1 MNGAGTLENP
11 YIIMNSDDLYSM
23 SETGGDDV
31 YFSLGT
37 DIDLSFTK
45 YGEKFEPI
53 PLKCLKLSGNG
64 HMIRNVNF
72 NLPGGSASMFT
83 IMNDTENSTV
93 TVDNLVLENIRLIG
107 NDVFLFSS
115 KDGKKYNLSLEY
127 CSFTL
132 NEVVYASEAENTDGT
147 RNCLIHDTNISV
159 DTDYCTFSAQV
170 DFIKMHALFSGDTIR
185 HTQIRA
191 ELSTINFPMT
201 DDAYDAILS
210 GVTISDSY
218 MLWSMKRRG
227 GGATVN
233 FTMSSSDC
241 NFSRF
246 YTICEPFSSIST
258 IYWRGQIGTPCFY
271 DSEVLTKHLPK
282 AKFESSGSSTNAN
295 SKNILALTTAQCKD
309 VNYLRSVGFD
319 CLEAEE

>member
-1 MNGAGTLENP
+1 MNGAGTPENP
-11 YIIMNSDDLYSM
+11 YVIMNADELYSM
-23 SETGGDDV
+23 SETGGDEV
-31 YFSLGT
+31 CFSLGA
-37 DIDLSFTK
+37 DIDLSLTK
-45 YGEKFEPI
+45 YADKFEPI
-53 PLKCLKLSGNG
+53 PIKCLKFSGNG
-64 HMIRNVNF
+64 YMIRNVNF
-72 NLPGGSASMFT
+72 NLPNGSANMFT

-107 NDVFLFSS
+107 SDVFLFASDDS
-115 KDGKKYNLSLEY
+115 KKYNLSLEY

-132 NEVVYASEAENTDGT
+132 NEIVYASEAKNTDGT

-170 DFIKMHALFSGDTIR
+170 DFTKTHALFSGDTIR

-191 ELSTINFPMT
+191 ELSTISFSVT
-201 DDAYDAILS
+201 DDAYNAILS

-227 GGATVN
+227 SSTTVN
-233 FTMSSSDC
+233 LAMSSSDC

-246 YTICEPFSSIST
+246 YTVCEPFSSIST
-258 IYWRGQIGTPCFY
+258 IYWRGHIGTPCFY
-271 DSEVLTKHLPK
+271 DSEVLKKHLPN
-282 AKFESSGSSTNAN
+282 AKFESGVSSTNAN
-295 SKNILALTTAQCKD
+295 SKNILELTTAQCKD

-319 CLEAEE
+319 CLGAEE

>member
-1 MNGAGTLENP
+1 MNGAGTPENP
-11 YIIMNSDDLYSM
+11 YIIMSADDLYSM
-23 SETGGDDV
+23 SKTGGDEV
-31 YFSLGT
+31 CFSLGT

-45 YGEKFEPI
+45 YAEKFEPI
-53 PLKCLKLSGNG
+53 PLKCLKFSGNG
-64 HMIRNVNF
+64 YMIRNVNL
-72 NLPGGSASMFT
+72 NLPDGPANMFT
-83 IMNDTENSTV
+83 IINDTENSTV

-107 NDVFLFSS
+107 NDAFLFASNES
-115 KDGKKYNLSLEY
+115 RKYNLSLEY

-132 NEVVYASEAENTDGT
+132 NEIVYTSEAKNTNGT
-147 RNCLIHDTNISV
+147 RNCLIHDTNISM

-170 DFIKMHALFSGDTIR
+170 DFTKTHPLFAGDTIR

-191 ELSTINFPMT
+191 ELSTVDFSPV
-201 DDAYDAILS
+201 DDSYNAILS

-218 MLWSMKRRG
+218 MLWSIKRRS

-233 FTMSSSDC
+233 FSMSSGDC

-246 YTICEPFSSIST
+246 YTVCEPFSSIST
-258 IYWRGQIGTPCFY
+258 IYWKGQVGTPCFY
-271 DSEVLTKHLPK
+271 DSEVLKKHLPN
-282 AKFESSGSSTNAN
+282 AKIESGSSSTSSN

-319 CLEAEE
+319 CLGAEE